1 MKLIKDFGVRA
12 LLGTIIVAPAVV
24 ALVILAVKGSPE
36 AMTGLVA
43 MATGVTGYY
52 FGQRGSA

>member
-1 MKLIKDFGVRA
+1 MKLVKDFGVRA
-12 LLGTIIVAPAVV
+12 LLGSIIVAPATACLVV
-24 ALVILAVKGSPE
+24 LALNGSSE

-52 FGQRGSA
+52 FGQRGNS